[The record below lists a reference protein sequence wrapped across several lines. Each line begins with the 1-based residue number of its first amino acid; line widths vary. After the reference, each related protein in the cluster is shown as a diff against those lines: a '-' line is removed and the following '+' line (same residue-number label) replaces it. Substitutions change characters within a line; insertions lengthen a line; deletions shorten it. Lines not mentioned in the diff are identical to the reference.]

1 MAKQQGEVRMITVVS
16 GLPRSGTSLMM
27 QMLVAGGLS
36 AFTDDERQ
44 ADESNPQGYY
54 ESEQVKS
61 LQKDSSWLGK
71 AEGKAVKIISYMI
84 PHLPPA
90 FEYRVLIMNRP
101 IDEVLRSQEKML
113 MRLGRPVS
121 PSEQLKPAFFQQ
133 LVRAKQWMHDRQVP
147 YLDIQ
152 YHELVQNPE
161 PVIERVVG
169 FLDCTID
176 PSRMM
181 QVVDPRL
188 WRERG

>member
-1 MAKQQGEVRMITVVS
+1 MAKQQGEDRMITVVS

-27 QMLVAGGLS
+27 QMLDAGGLP
-36 AFTDDERQ
+36 ALTDRERQ

-54 ESEQVKS
+54 ECEQVKS
-61 LQKDSSWLGK
+61 LQKDSSWLGE
-71 AEGKAVKIISYMI
+71 AEGKAVKIISYLI

-90 FEYRVLIMNRP
+90 FEYRMLIMNRP

-113 MRLGRPVS
+113 IRLGRPVS
-121 PSEQLKPAFFQQ
+121 PSEQLKPAFLQQ

-169 FLDCTID
+169 FLDRSID
-176 PSRMM
+176 PSRMI
-181 QVVDPRL
+181 QAVDPRL